1 MREEYDIKNLNPRKN
16 PYSNKL
22 KKQITINID
31 SNIIDFFKSQAADT
45 GIPYQTLI
53 NLYLAD
59 CVKNNKSLLFRGHKT
74 PVNKQSSSFFFG
86 SESCHDIFVS
96 RVTHFFCKTS

>member
-1 MREEYDIKNLNPRKN
+1 MREEYDFSNAQKN
-16 PYSNKL
+16 PYSKKL

-31 SNIIDFFKSQAADT
+31 CDTIDYFKEQSAST

-59 CVKNNKSLLFRGHKT
+59 CA
-74 PVNKQSSSFFFG
+74 VNKRQL
-86 SESCHDIFVS
+86 
-96 RVTHFFCKTS
+96 TLTWNPA

>member
-16 PYSNKL
+16 PYSNNL

-31 SNIIDFFKSQAADT
+31 SSIIDFFKSQAKDT

-59 CVKNNKSLLFRGHKT
+59 CVKNNKKPNISWT
-74 PVNKQSSSFFFG
+74 
-86 SESCHDIFVS
+86 
-96 RVTHFFCKTS
+96 